1 MRGIKFRAWDTEH
14 SKWVYFDQKQLE
26 QHYDTDQSHSDQET
40 LAWVMG
46 TEWYQYTG
54 LLDITGIEIYEGDI
68 VEISFPEY
76 VNDSDYETDWKPR
89 KVVVEWHPGRF
100 MFRKLN
106 RRGINLIT
114 PGTWRVIGNIYDS
127 EVVE

>member
-46 TEWYQYTG
+46 TEWYQSTG
-54 LLDITGIEIYEGDI
+54 LLDMNRMEIYEGDI
-68 VEISFPEY
+68 IRQENNEY
-76 VNDSDYETDWKPR
+76 IGDIVWKKGGYWANLSKDDR
-89 KVVVEWHPGRF
+89 KTGFWLLGENIYIG
-100 MFRKLN
+100 K
-106 RRGINLIT
+106 IE
-114 PGTWRVIGNIYDS
+114 VIGNIHDS
-127 EVVE
+127 EVKE